1 MNFNKHSDLENLHA
15 FLSPSN
21 YHWLNYTPEKL
32 VSVYNNQ
39 KAKEEGTILHAFAAI
54 SIEKR
59 IKLANMKKALNMF
72 VNDAIGFKMIPEQV
86 LFYSRNSFGTADA
99 ISFKDSILR
108 IHDLKTGITKPSFY
122 QLDIYAALFCLE
134 YGYNP
139 EDIQIEERM
148 YQGNGFEVNIPDPI
162 HIRDIMTRVIEF
174 DSIIEE
180 VKQNRQ
186 EV

>member
-1 MNFNKHSDLENLHA
+1 MNFNTHSDLKDAHS
-15 FLSPSN
+15 FLSPSQ

-86 LFYSRNSFGTADA
+86 LYYSHNSFGTADA
-99 ISFKDSILR
+99 ISFKDNLLR
-108 IHDLKTGITKPSFY
+108 IHDLKTGITKPSFK
-122 QLDIYAALFCLE
+122 QLDVYAALFCLE
-134 YGYNP
+134 YGINP
-139 EDIQIEERM
+139 EDITVETRM
-148 YQGNGFEVNIPDPI
+148 YQGNGFEVSIPEPLY
-162 HIRDIMTRVIEF
+162 IRDIMNKIVEF
-174 DSIIEE
+174 DAIIED
-180 VKQNRQ
+180 VKQLR
-186 EV
+186 